1 VGYSTRRIV
10 KFENLLRV
18 GNLAKEEETP
28 GAIRKIPGGG
38 GGGHRIS
45 KSQKTNMVVSFMELH
60 RFFNENRA
68 FSSAYYVYN
77 IFFKVWQQDATLFVS
92 NF

>member
-1 VGYSTRRIV
+1 MAGVTVPAATYHVCDLLSNTCDTPFKQYLTYLCGEGGGVPVEFRGKLDCSVGYSFLRIV

-38 GGGHRIS
+38 GRP
-45 KSQKTNMVVSFMELH
+45 
-60 RFFNENRA
+60 
-68 FSSAYYVYN
+68 
-77 IFFKVWQQDATLFVS
+77 
-92 NF
+92 